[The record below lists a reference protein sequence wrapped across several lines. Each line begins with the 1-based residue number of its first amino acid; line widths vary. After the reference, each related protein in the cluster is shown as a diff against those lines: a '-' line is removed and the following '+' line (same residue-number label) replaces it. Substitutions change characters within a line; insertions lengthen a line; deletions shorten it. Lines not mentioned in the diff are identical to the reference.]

1 MLKQTDTIFYS
12 GLITPILLTGLIIV
26 DEKNMPNS
34 KEILRGVVHPWYCDA
49 FGHMNVRWYSHFF
62 DDAAFHLW
70 PLFWGSYQKME
81 QEFGV
86 HTVTASA
93 TINFVQEL
101 VAGDLI
107 IVEGML
113 TRVGGN
119 RCTFTERML
128 HVDTGE
134 VHATYDTTEVF
145 FRPRDTKVGGDAHG
159 NSCGVDASG
168 R

>member
-1 MLKQTDTIFYS
+1 MLEATKMSQ
-12 GLITPILLTGLIIV
+12 
-26 DEKNMPNS
+26 S

-70 PLFWGSYQKME
+70 PLFWGSHQKME

-93 TINFVQEL
+93 TVNFGKEL

-107 IVEGML
+107 IVEGMI
-113 TRVGGN
+113 TRVGGKS
-119 RCTFTERML
+119 CTFTLRML

-145 FRPRDTKVGGDAHG
+145 FDPKTRRSTEMPDEIRAVLEPLVVEG
-159 NSCGVDASG
+159 
-168 R
+168 